1 MMRLIAICLSLPLVL
16 GAALAGGQEAQP
28 GTAKSAAQNTSAKQQ
43 SSASKKVTTSHHARK
58 KHRKASAHKG
68 TKRVAYRPE
77 YSDNSVEVI
86 NGDAAKKVVFHDD
99 QAAAVSA
106 KAGPRQAKKAIA
118 GPVPMKVEVMNGSS
132 MDTQY
137 FSGKGK
143 NEQIAAVR
151 NQQVVVGVQSS
162 NTRVAGGNKRPV
174 VTSVNSA
181 GSGDAKAAGNGGQPV
196 TNGVSPRPKRP
207 EYQPD
212 EH

>member
-1 MMRLIAICLSLPLVL
+1 MKRLIAICLSLPLVL
-16 GAALAGGQEAQP
+16 GAAVAGGQEA
-28 GTAKSAAQNTSAKQQ
+28 GTAKSAAQNSSAKQQ
-43 SSASKKVTTSHHARK
+43 STASKKMTTSHHAAK
-58 KHRKASAHKG
+58 KHRKASARKG
-68 TKRVAYRPE
+68 TKRSAYRPE

-99 QAAAVSA
+99 QAAASA
-106 KAGPRQAKKAIA
+106 KAAPRQSKKAPA
-118 GPVPMKVEVMNGSS
+118 GAVPMKVEVMNGSS
-132 MDTQY
+132 TDTQY
-137 FSGKGK
+137 FSGKGR

-181 GSGDAKAAGNGGQPV
+181 GSGDAKAAGNGEQPV
-196 TNGVSPRPKRP
+196 TNSVSPRPKRP